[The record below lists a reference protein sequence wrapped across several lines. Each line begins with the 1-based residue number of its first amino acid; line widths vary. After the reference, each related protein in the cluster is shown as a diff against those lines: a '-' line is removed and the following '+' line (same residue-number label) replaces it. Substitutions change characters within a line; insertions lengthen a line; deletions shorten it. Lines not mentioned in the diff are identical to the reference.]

1 MKRSGNAGPGIREV
15 AKTAG
20 VSVATASR
28 VMAKTDYP
36 VAAATKQKVQDAAR
50 ELGFVPNAVARNL
63 ARSKTDTIGVVV
75 PGIINPY
82 YAAMVEAIDRT
93 AREHGLRTLLGLTG
107 GDEARREEM
116 IEDFLSRRADGLII
130 CAGAADH
137 YPGRTPEQL
146 GIPAVLIGEQANTGF
161 PIVKTDNH
169 KAGYLAT
176 EYLWSLG
183 HRRFT
188 YLTTRTSW
196 HDFHQRGEGMF
207 SFLRGTGETFEVDVY
222 DGLFGEADTY
232 TRMAEACSNGFSST
246 AILAST
252 DRHALGALAA
262 LSDAK
267 LDVPSDVSVVGF
279 DDYVT
284 SGFVRPALTTI
295 QMPAVKMASTA
306 VALLAE
312 RIEGREVRPETLFNA
327 GLIQRG
333 STSRSQASL
342 LSSVRFRSGGHDSN
356 KPASSSTDDTS

>member
-1 MKRSGNAGPGIREV
+1 MIHREEMKRSGNSGPGIREV
-15 AKTAG
+15 AKAAG

-28 VMAKTDYP
+28 VLAKTDYP
-36 VAAATKQKVQDAAR
+36 VAAATRQKVQDAAR
-50 ELGFVPNAVARNL
+50 ELGFVPNAVARNF

-82 YAAMVEAIDRT
+82 YAAMVEAIDRA
-93 AREHGLRTLLGLTG
+93 ARERGLRTLLGLTG
-107 GDEARREEM
+107 GDEARREEV
-116 IEDFLSRRADGLII
+116 IDDFLSRRADGLII

-146 GIPAVLIGEQANTGF
+146 GIPAVLIGEQTNTGF

-183 HRRFT
+183 HRRFS
-188 YLTTRTSW
+188 YLTTRASW

-207 SFLRGTGETFEVDVY
+207 SFLRGTGESFEIDVF

-232 TRMAEACSNGFSST
+232 RRIAEACSGCFSST

-295 QMPAVKMASTA
+295 QMPAAKMASTA
-306 VALLAE
+306 VALLADL
-312 RIEGREVRPETLFNA
+312 IDGRQVRSETMFDA
-327 GLIQRG
+327 GLV
-333 STSRSQASL
+333 
-342 LSSVRFRSGGHDSN
+342 VR
-356 KPASSSTDDTS
+356 SSTANQKP